1 LLGLASSPFLL
12 APLAIGVL
20 NYLDRSNF
28 DPKIIKNDILG
39 GLDKTS
45 QIFNGSSKSNGG
57 IIQDLADY
65 ILQTN
70 RYNDSLSGGMK
81 KGYVV

>member
-1 LLGLASSPFLL
+1 M
-12 APLAIGVL
+12 AIL
-20 NYLDRSNF
+20 
-28 DPKIIKNDILG
+28 IIKKGTLNLIKILDSIF
-39 GLDKTS
+39 DKDLP
-45 QIFNGSSKSNGG
+45 INYKLRDMLIKYPNGG

-81 KGYVV
+81 KDM